1 MINYAIPGV
10 YSHFELNVNLIHL
23 IKDHPEFFY
32 DNIGIDAVFGIFPFC
47 IMDGGRIFNEYVHLT
62 KEEVEYIVKT
72 YNDLS
77 TPVRLVYTNTQ
88 LDPSL
93 YNDRWSNI
101 VLKIVE
107 NDINQIVVSD
117 DNFQKYV
124 RENYPKFS
132 FISSTTK
139 CLNLADFKEE
149 LKKDAY
155 LEVCL
160 DYNLNSNLKMLNEL
174 TEQEREKC
182 EFLIN
187 AICAPGCQ
195 NRKEHYKFNSLYHIN
210 QGMNFHM
217 IYCPITD
224 NTVSPTNCAYRNN
237 LSYEDIVKNYEPL
250 GFKHFKLEGRTLSDL
265 EVAANYIKYM
275 VKPEYKEYV
284 LTRIMPEKAMNKGV
298 LHQ

>member
-72 YNDLS
+72 YNDLGI
-77 TPVRLVYTNTQ
+77 PVRLVYTNTQ

-132 FISSTTK
+132 FISSTTI
-139 CLNLADFKEE
+139 L
-149 LKKDAY
+149 
-155 LEVCL
+155 
-160 DYNLNSNLKMLNEL
+160 
-174 TEQEREKC
+174 
-182 EFLIN
+182 
-187 AICAPGCQ
+187 
-195 NRKEHYKFNSLYHIN
+195 
-210 QGMNFHM
+210 
-217 IYCPITD
+217 
-224 NTVSPTNCAYRNN
+224 
-237 LSYEDIVKNYEPL
+237 
-250 GFKHFKLEGRTLSDL
+250 TLSHFL
-265 EVAANYIKYM
+265 YSSRAVASLVALSNS
-275 VKPEYKEYV
+275 P
-284 LTRIMPEKAMNKGV
+284 P
-298 LHQ
+298 